1 VGESG
6 AELLVYLYL
15 SLFLSLS
22 LTHCFFEDLNLDIY
36 EYFIVLCVTYNME
49 ELTIL
54 GCDLMMW
61 LALGLLGPNQQFHN
75 DFFKLFFL
83 GHHGFVPRR
92 TSNKV
97 ENKLVRSKVKKQN
110 SANYDF
116 DCSTPLNVMYKSLN
130 F

>member
-1 VGESG
+1 
-6 AELLVYLYL
+6 
-15 SLFLSLS
+15 
-22 LTHCFFEDLNLDIY
+22 
-36 EYFIVLCVTYNME
+36 ME

-61 LALGLLGPNQQFHN
+61 LALGLLGLLGPNQQFHN

-130 F
+130 FLEIVLEILIIINIRKLNILYTTK